1 VLTHALSLLCWHQS
15 SESSKREAL
24 QCYPQ
29 KIQFGV
35 KSITKVALYV
45 SACNNLSFIQPRY
58 NSLDRF
64 IMQALSILMPIAA
77 YLVGSIST
85 AIIVCKVMRL
95 PDPRETGS
103 GNPGATNV
111 LRVGGK
117 GAAAITLAGDA
128 LKGFVPVL
136 IASRME
142 LAPWA
147 VGATALAA
155 VLGHVFPVFF
165 KFRGGKGVATGFG
178 AIFGI
183 AWITGLMAI
192 TTWLALSL
200 STRIS
205 SIAALGTMVLLPLYI
220 WITSK
225 SVALTVCGIAIA
237 CLIFIRH
244 NENIRRFLKGEE
256 PQIGKKKS

>member
-1 VLTHALSLLCWHQS
+1 MQVLSLL
-15 SESSKREAL
+15 
-24 QCYPQ
+24 
-29 KIQFGV
+29 
-35 KSITKVALYV
+35 
-45 SACNNLSFIQPRY
+45 
-58 NSLDRF
+58 
-64 IMQALSILMPIAA
+64 MPVAA

-128 LKGFVPVL
+128 LKGFLPVV

-142 LAPWA
+142 LAEWA
-147 VGATALAA
+147 IGATAIAA
-155 VLGHVFPVFF
+155 VLGHVFPIFF
-165 KFRGGKGVATGFG
+165 KFKGGKGVATGFG
-178 AIFGI
+178 ATFGI
-183 AWITGLMAI
+183 AWLIGLMTV

-220 WITSK
+220 AITSK
-225 SVALTVCGIAIA
+225 SMTLTICGALIA

-244 NENIRRFLKGEE
+244 IENIRRIMKGEE
-256 PQIGKKKS
+256 PQIGKKKN